1 METHIVFGDSA
12 AGGLKAALRDMGLDG
27 RQSIIYFSDIF
38 SIGPVWQLH
47 SGAGRKYR
55 ADWLKQH
62 IG

>member
-38 SIGPVWQLH
+38 SIGPMWQLH
-47 SGAGRKYR
+47 SGE
-55 ADWLKQH
+55 LEESIEQ